1 MKNLVLIMSLLALPI
16 FAAINEHHEDNL
28 EIAELIFNLSQDI
41 AYDLHPPATGA
52 ERLVT
57 HASVSDSA
65 GIRTYYIEGKD
76 VYYTGRVLKNYWIRI
91 TREITEPSFHVSI
104 EVDPE
109 PIHHPSLGRTLSLE
123 TQEFTQALLNSVY
136 KISEMRLDHDRVLID
151 DVERTSHDA
160 LSFEIVGINNICEHV
175 EQNKFKVVILRT
187 IEDERASYLTQLI
200 HPYIDVP
207 EGN

>member
-1 MKNLVLIMSLLALPI
+1 MKNLALIISLFSMPI
-16 FAAINEHHEDNL
+16 LAAINEHQEDNL
-28 EIAELIFNLSQDI
+28 EIAALIFNLSQDI

-65 GIRTYYIEGKD
+65 GIRTYHIEGRD
-76 VYYTGRVLKNYWIRI
+76 VYYTGRVLKTYWIRI
-91 TREITEPSFHVSI
+91 SREITETAFHASI

-109 PIHHPSLGRTLSLE
+109 PIYQPNLGRTLSAE
-123 TQEFTQALLNSVY
+123 TQELTQALLNSVY
-136 KISEMRLDHDRVLID
+136 KISELRLDHERVLID
-151 DVERTSHDA
+151 HVEKTSYDP

-175 EQNKFKVVILRT
+175 ELNKFKVIILRT
-187 IEDERASYLTQLI
+187 VEDYRASYLTQLI
-200 HPYIDVP
+200 HPYIDVS